1 MLPAL
6 SSKRGRGRQFADVGF
21 QARTSA
27 KHRQPFILHDE
38 RLPIIARHKRD

>member
-6 SSKRGRGRQFADVGF
+6 LLKRGRGRFADVGF
-21 QARTSA
+21 EARTSA

-38 RLPIIARHKRD
+38 RLPIARHKQTRY